1 MGEALIINIIDLHFT
16 PTKVC
21 PLSEA
26 MATTTNLLSFSA
38 TLLMLLLLL
47 SSTSNAVP
55 MSRSLNLMDI
65 EGSPGHLKD
74 LNNIHPDSVNHESW
88 EIKESVTGR
97 MNLEV
102 NDYPGSGA
110 NNRHTPRP

>member
-1 MGEALIINIIDLHFT
+1 MGDALISNTIDLHFT

-21 PLSEA
+21 ILFAPMAAVTSCLPLS
-26 MATTTNLLSFSA
+26 ATI
-38 TLLMLLLLL
+38 LLLLL
-47 SSTSNAVP
+47 FLSSTSIAVP
-55 MSRSLNLMDI
+55 ISRTRNLMD
-65 EGSPGHLKD
+65 ERSLGHDKVSGY
-74 LNNIHPDSVNHESW
+74 IPSVKESW
-88 EIKESVTGR
+88 EISESNIDITER

>member
-1 MGEALIINIIDLHFT
+1 MGEAFIINIFDLHFT

-21 PLSEA
+21 LLSAA
-26 MATTTNLLSFSA
+26 MAITRSLLPSSV

-55 MSRSLNLMDI
+55 MSRSLNLMD
-65 EGSPGHLKD
+65 EGSFGHMKD
-74 LNNIHPDSVNHESW
+74 LRNIHSENVKESW
-88 EIKESVTGR
+88 EITERVTER
-97 MNLEV
+97 LNLEL